1 VLLVEGH
8 SAGAPIVHAFVQQ
21 AADPEAPLH
30 APFEHVEE
38 EDL

>member
-8 SAGAPIVHAFVQQ
+8 TAAAPMVHAFVQQ
-21 AADPEAPLH
+21 AADPEGPLH
-30 APFEHVEE
+30 APFEHVAE